1 MDILNEQLSSDT
13 AITYSFRPHVLGQ
26 TLIDAQIP
34 IIVHAQSYTHAQHDS
49 PTGLATLQTRRPL
62 VAAFPKPRLAAL
74 R

>member
-34 IIVHAQSYTHAQHDS
+34 IIVHAQSYTM
-49 PTGLATLQTRRPL
+49 LNMIPL
-62 VAAFPKPRLAAL
+62 PDWQRFKRAVPW
-74 R
+74 